1 MLAVS
6 APGLGALA
14 KGGGWAE
21 VIRPHLSSISF
32 LFSFYFFKS
41 IFLLKE
47 GKKEERERECMGACM
62 SWEGAGKRNARLDPG
77 P

>member
-47 GKKEERERECMGACM
+47 GKREERERERVHGCMHELGRGGEEKCKA
-62 SWEGAGKRNARLDPG
+62 
-77 P
+77 